1 MLTIETMAEISKE
14 GVLYLKMPQSIKPG
28 KHKIVVVIDEGAS
41 FPHQKASAFLPVHDV
56 GPWPKNLSLHRVDI
70 YEDDE

>member
-1 MLTIETMAEISKE
+1 MLTIETMAEITKE
-14 GVLYLKMPQSIKPG
+14 GILHLKMPQSIKPG

-41 FPHQKASAFLPVHDV
+41 THKKISALPPAHDV
-56 GPWPKNLSLHRVDI
+56 GPWPENLSLRRVDM